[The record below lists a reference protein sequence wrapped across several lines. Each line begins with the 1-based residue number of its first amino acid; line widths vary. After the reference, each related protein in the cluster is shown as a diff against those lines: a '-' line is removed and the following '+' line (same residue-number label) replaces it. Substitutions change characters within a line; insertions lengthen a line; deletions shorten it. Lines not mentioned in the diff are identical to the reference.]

1 MTASNTSRQQ
11 TQQQTIASAQ
21 QQQVTKTIIIQQQAP
36 GQQPQTIHL
45 QTPSKQQ
52 TSISSPTSLTLPNQ
66 TQTKEMLN
74 INNGQITTQVV
85 QPQPLNPATIP
96 LPPSVASALQ
106 SINDQVTAKQNKVK
120 LLGVGG
126 GGIGVQQQN
135 TIITS
140 AAGQQS
146 SVIMSPKQE
155 QHQQI
160 ILQSTSD
167 SSTSPTLNE
176 GGSSNGPLF
185 YYLMPGSAPYNLMSD
200 GGSTIQVKTADG
212 SLATAQLVT
221 VPNNGVGSG
230 NSASNTTNG
239 ITISNASSS
248 SIPNW
253 VIDTSS
259 TTTSPRSNNPAN
271 NASSM

>member
-1 MTASNTSRQQ
+1 
-11 TQQQTIASAQ
+11 
-21 QQQVTKTIIIQQQAP
+21 
-36 GQQPQTIHL
+36 
-45 QTPSKQQ
+45 
-52 TSISSPTSLTLPNQ
+52 
-66 TQTKEMLN
+66 MLN

-85 QPQPLNPATIP
+85 QPQPLNPATIQ

-106 SINDQVTAKQNKVK
+106 SINDKVTAKQNKVK
-120 LLGVGG
+120 LLGG
-126 GGIGVQQQN
+126 GVQP
-135 TIITS
+135 IITTSPS

-160 ILQSTSD
+160 IIQSPSD

-185 YYLMPGSAPYNLMSD
+185 YYLMPGSVPYNLMSD

-221 VPNNGVGSG
+221 VPNSRSG
-230 NSASNTTNG
+230 SNTTNG
-239 ITISNASSS
+239 ITLSNASSS

>member
-1 MTASNTSRQQ
+1 
-11 TQQQTIASAQ
+11 
-21 QQQVTKTIIIQQQAP
+21 
-36 GQQPQTIHL
+36 
-45 QTPSKQQ
+45 
-52 TSISSPTSLTLPNQ
+52 
-66 TQTKEMLN
+66 MLN

-106 SINDQVTAKQNKVK
+106 SINDKVTAKQNKVK

-126 GGIGVQQQN
+126 GVQQQN

-167 SSTSPTLNE
+167 SNTSPTLNE

-185 YYLMPGSAPYNLMSD
+185 YYLMPGSVPYNLMSD

-212 SLATAQLVT
+212 SLATAQLVS
-221 VPNNGVGSG
+221 VPNNVVGSG
-230 NSASNTTNG
+230 NSGSNTTNG
-239 ITISNASSS
+239 ITLSNASSS

-259 TTTSPRSNNPAN
+259 TTTSPRSNNPA
-271 NASSM
+271 SM

>member
-1 MTASNTSRQQ
+1 
-11 TQQQTIASAQ
+11 
-21 QQQVTKTIIIQQQAP
+21 
-36 GQQPQTIHL
+36 
-45 QTPSKQQ
+45 
-52 TSISSPTSLTLPNQ
+52 
-66 TQTKEMLN
+66 MLN

-106 SINDQVTAKQNKVK
+106 SINDKVTAKQNKVK
-120 LLGVGG
+120 LLGGG
-126 GGIGVQQQN
+126 SGVTVCTQQN
-135 TIITS
+135 TPTIITASPS

-146 SVIMSPKQE
+146 SVIVSPKQE

-160 ILQSTSD
+160 IIQSPSE

-185 YYLMPGSAPYNLMSD
+185 YYLMPGSVPYNLMSD

-221 VPNNGVGSG
+221 VPSNTVQNVVGNGNSGSG
-230 NSASNTTNG
+230 GNNTTNG
-239 ITISNASSS
+239 ITLSNASSS

-259 TTTSPRSNNPAN
+259 TTTSPRSNNPGN
-271 NASSM
+271 NASTM